1 MYPHVDSFT
10 VDTIDEKDSYTY
22 VFQLCGDA
30 GGVPEAGVLQVNK
43 KNNEKTK
50 IGSYTS
56 TKAVGGS
63 ESL

>member
-10 VDTIDEKDSYTY
+10 FDKTEGEDSYTY

-30 GGVPEAGVLQVNK
+30 GGVPQAGAIQVNK
-43 KNNEKTK
+43 KDNTKTK
-50 IGSYTS
+50 IGLYTS
-56 TKAVGGS
+56 MKAIGGS